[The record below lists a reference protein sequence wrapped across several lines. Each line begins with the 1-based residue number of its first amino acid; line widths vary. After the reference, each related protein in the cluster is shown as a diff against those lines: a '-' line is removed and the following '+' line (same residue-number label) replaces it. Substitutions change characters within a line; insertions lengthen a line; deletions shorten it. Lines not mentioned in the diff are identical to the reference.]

1 MSAIGKPHPKDKFTL
16 AEDEKL
22 RILVNALG
30 DGNWKQISEYMI
42 TRTPRQ
48 CRDKYKNYLDPRIN
62 TGPWNKEDDEKL
74 LNLVSAIG
82 KKWSQIAR
90 NFIGR
95 TDINIKS
102 RYALLMRQEERKKH
116 QDVEPEFYHD
126 GKHYII
132 RNGNIIE
139 DPVKNLEDELFG
151 SFDLSDSAF
160 EFEV

>member
-1 MSAIGKPHPKDKFTL
+1 
-16 AEDEKL
+16 
-22 RILVNALG
+22 
-30 DGNWKQISEYMI
+30 
-42 TRTPRQ
+42 
-48 CRDKYKNYLDPRIN
+48 
-62 TGPWNKEDDEKL
+62 
-74 LNLVSAIG
+74 
-82 KKWSQIAR
+82 
-90 NFIGR
+90 
-95 TDINIKS
+95 
-102 RYALLMRQEERKKH
+102 MRQEERKKH